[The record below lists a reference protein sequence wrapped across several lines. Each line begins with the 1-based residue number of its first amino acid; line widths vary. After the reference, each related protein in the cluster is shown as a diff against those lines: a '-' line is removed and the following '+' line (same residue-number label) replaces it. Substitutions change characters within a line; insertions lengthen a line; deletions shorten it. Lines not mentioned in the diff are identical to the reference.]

1 MPLLPFQLRP
11 PRLSAIPVWLAALA
25 AFLVPLVIVP
35 GVPDPVESAK
45 IAVLALIVIA
55 GALLFGVQ
63 LARTREYERV
73 PWPFL
78 ALTGIALAVAGL
90 ATVFAEQR
98 WLALVGLPGLA
109 NHSLLTLVA
118 VAGFAL
124 LVTQLPRRGLVWV
137 LRGLVVAGG
146 LAALYQLF
154 RMFGVNVLPIDATR
168 ALNFNLVGAS
178 SAALVLQL
186 GATLLIGATLAS
198 GETARGWR
206 VALAVAAGLAGLG
219 LIASDHLVG
228 WIVAGVGFAVLL
240 TGALLQP
247 ERGRR
252 AVPWLALGLALTI
265 IGWLAPAMPLPNRA
279 PADILLDGPTSRA
292 VVRATLASQPAFGVG
307 PENFPLAFAERRPRS
322 YNDTPFWN
330 VRFLKARTEFHQ
342 LLVTQGVVGTVAV
355 TALVALLIVTFAVR
369 LRRGVDPATAG
380 VGAAWV
386 GVVASALA
394 FPFSFPATFL
404 IALLGAA
411 LLAQLLPE
419 RRTGK
424 LDRGREAFGL
434 VALSGAIIVGVLA
447 LLFGARLAAAEVQFQ
462 KARRA
467 IARTE
472 DIGRVRALLR
482 AAINLNG
489 HEARYAFSLAQ
500 AEFVTAQLEAAKE
513 QPDQPAFQA
522 SIGRAADA
530 IERATALN
538 PRQPE
543 TYEQVADL
551 ASFAQQVSGQDLS
564 RIIADAFEKA
574 AAIEPTYPLTPF
586 QLGRVALGRADGIA
600 AARDQ
605 IPEDQRAAADQER
618 AAALDTAEQQFRRSK
633 ELKRDFTAADL
644 GLALVTES
652 RGQVD
657 EALAALEAILA
668 TAPGDADTWFE
679 YGRILRDQQ
688 RSADA
693 TRAYERVVAL
703 RPDVASAFLT
713 LAQLYESAG
722 RNDDARAAY
731 QQVDRLAPN
740 TPGVKEKIETLS
752 K

>member
-1 MPLLPFQLRP
+1 MPSLPFQLRP
-11 PRLSAIPVWLAALA
+11 PRLSAVPVWLAALA
-25 AFLVPLVIVP
+25 AFLTPLVIFP

-45 IAVLALIVIA
+45 IAVIALIVIV

-73 PWPFL
+73 PWLFL
-78 ALTGIALAVAGL
+78 ALTGAALAAAGF

-98 WLALVGLPGLA
+98 WLALVGLPGFA
-109 NHSLLTLVA
+109 NHSLLTLVT
-118 VAGFAL
+118 VVGFAL

-154 RMFGVNVLPIDATR
+154 RMFGVNVLPMDATR
-168 ALNFNLVGAS
+168 APNFNLVGAS
-178 SAALVLQL
+178 SAALALQL
-186 GATLLIGATLAS
+186 GATLLIGARLAS

-206 VALAVAAGLAGLG
+206 IALGVAAGLAGLG

-240 TGALLQP
+240 AGALLQP

-265 IGWLAPAMPLPNRA
+265 IGWLAPASPLPNRA

-292 VVRATLASQPAFGVG
+292 VVRATLADQPVFGVG

-342 LLVTQGVVGTVAV
+342 LLVTQGVAGTVAV

-380 VGAAWV
+380 VGAAWI

-404 IALLGAA
+404 TALLGAA

-462 KARRA
+462 KARLA

-482 AAINLNG
+482 AAISLNG
-489 HEARYAFSLAQ
+489 NEARYAFSLAQ
-500 AEFVTAQLEAAKE
+500 AEFVTAQLEAAKKT
-513 QPDQPAFQA
+513 PDQPAAQA
-522 SIGRAADA
+522 ALARAADA

-538 PRQPE
+538 PQQPE

-564 RIIADAFEKA
+564 RIIEDAFGKA
-574 AAIEPTYPLTPF
+574 AAIEPTHPLNPF

-605 IPEDQRAAADQER
+605 IPEDQRAGADQER

-652 RGQVD
+652 RGKVD

-679 YGRILRDQQ
+679 YGRILRVQQ

-693 TRAYERVVAL
+693 IRAYERVVAL

-713 LAQLYESAG
+713 LAQLHESAG
-722 RNDDARAAY
+722 RKDDALAAY

-740 TPGVKEKIETLS
+740 TPGVKEKIEAL